1 MKRVKAL
8 IAILLILTVAQVAQ
22 ARELPTPPEPS
33 GYYQMEPGEVFEA
46 RCTDNPD
53 GVQPAVNV
61 ALVGGEWRLVLG
73 CPEQVDQLDGR
84 RDGR

>member
-8 IAILLILTVAQVAQ
+8 IAILLILTVSQVAQ
-22 ARELPTPPEPS
+22 ARELSTPPEPS

-46 RCTDNPD
+46 RCPDNPD

-61 ALVGGEWRLVLG
+61 ALMDGEWRLILG
-73 CPEQVDQLDGR
+73 CPEQSDKLDGR